1 MYHDGRCDGL
11 KRKRTRKRGVKPTG
25 TAQLAAVARSCKE
38 VVMTLTTANAL
49 LNALS
54 LDHLRGS
61 DQEQLRKFIE
71 LCHHWEMLAK
81 EELERRKGSK
91 G

>member
-1 MYHDGRCDGL
+1 
-11 KRKRTRKRGVKPTG
+11 
-25 TAQLAAVARSCKE
+25 
-38 VVMTLTTANAL
+38 MTLTTANAL

-91 G
+91 R